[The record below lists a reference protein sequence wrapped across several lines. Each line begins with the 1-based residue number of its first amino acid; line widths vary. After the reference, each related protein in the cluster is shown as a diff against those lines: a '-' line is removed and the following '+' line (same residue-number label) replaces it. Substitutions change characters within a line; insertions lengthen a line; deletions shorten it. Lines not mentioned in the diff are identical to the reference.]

1 MTVTWEVWELAVA
14 GAGLTV
20 RGLAWA
26 REERGR
32 HLRWDGLWMLCV
44 WGGRGRERATGRG
57 GWEGASGQKA
67 AALLHSPPLW
77 AMGAIKRGVLS
88 KERTF
93 PKGCFE
99 TVADEGACPTPP
111 CSQNVEGEPR
121 ESELEDGVLL
131 LFTFP
136 RGLATFCLCPV
147 SYL

>member
-32 HLRWDGLWMLCV
+32 HHRWDGLWMLCV

-67 AALLHSPPLW
+67 AALLHSPRPPGHGGHQAGSFEQGKNL
-77 AMGAIKRGVLS
+77 
-88 KERTF
+88 
-93 PKGCFE
+93 PKGVF
-99 TVADEGACPTPP
+99 
-111 CSQNVEGEPR
+111 
-121 ESELEDGVLL
+121 
-131 LFTFP
+131 
-136 RGLATFCLCPV
+136 
-147 SYL
+147 